1 MTRLRHAA
9 ALLAVSALLGV
20 AACGES
26 DSAAPANS
34 GKSEGKATSTP
45 DDKRSGGYGY

>member
-20 AACGES
+20 AGCGE
-26 DSAAPANS
+26 DDGAAPA
-34 GKSEGKATSTP
+34 KSEGKATSTP
-45 DDKRSGGYGY
+45 DKKQSGPYGY